1 MFTSTISG
9 SPINYL
15 CRLIFKS
22 TLTTLCICCFKKLR
36 VRLAEAYLL
45 PFHIFVRNIR
55 RKIDIIF
62 IAEHLLTFLL
72 KLPLIYSRYS
82 ISFNAAV
89 TFTNL

>member
-15 CRLIFKS
+15 FRLILKS
-22 TLTTLCICCFKKLR
+22 TLTTLCVCCFKKLR
-36 VRLAEAYLL
+36 MGLAELYFL
-45 PFHIFVRNIR
+45 PFHIFVRSIR

-72 KLPLIYSRYS
+72 KLSLINS
-82 ISFNAAV
+82 
-89 TFTNL
+89 